1 MSEIVLAI
9 VGGLFLVAGAFLA
22 YLGTRGKTTADAKA
36 AADARIDGRMDAE
49 LARIYGRLDVAEATI
64 AEQATAL
71 TDALKRLD
79 EAHDRL
85 DTAEATILLG
95 SRQQVEMI
103 QHIVHLEALI
113 PNPPGPPVRPNWKL
127 PILDGKGSQ

>member
-1 MSEIVLAI
+1 MSEVVLSI
-9 VGGLFLVAGAFLA
+9 IGGVFIVAGALIA

-49 LARIYGRLDVAEATI
+49 LARIYARIDIAEA
-64 AEQATAL
+64 AL
-71 TDALKRLD
+71 TDAKKRLD

-85 DTAEATILLG
+85 DSAEATIVIG

-127 PILDGKGSQ
+127 PILGNT

>member
-1 MSEIVLAI
+1 MSEVVLSI
-9 VGGLFLVAGAFLA
+9 IGGVFIVAGALIA

-49 LARIYGRLDVAEATI
+49 LARIYARLDIAEA
-64 AEQATAL
+64 AL
-71 TDALKRLD
+71 TDAKKRLD

-85 DTAEATILLG
+85 DSAEATIVTG

-103 QHIVHLEALI
+103 HHIVHLEALI
-113 PNPPGPPVRPNWKL
+113 PNPPGPPTRPNWKL
-127 PILDGKGSQ
+127 PILGNT